1 MRQRISTNLRW
12 NRFIF
17 VALGLYLPYVI
28 LTAVEPKNINV
39 EIILV
44 ALLIAGICSLVY
56 YLIDRAVKVE
66 YDQHFMYVI
75 RKKGEE
81 KIPLEK
87 VQRINITTIRI
98 NNRSMWQ
105 IAYNDANNLSK
116 SVSILPRYF
125 EYFDEFQEVVK
136 KANEAVSVKNFSPTF
151 D

>member
-17 VALGLYLPYVI
+17 VVLGLYLPYVI

-44 ALLIAGICSLVY
+44 ALLITGICSLIY

-105 IAYNDANNLSK
+105 IAYYDANNLSK
-116 SVSILPRYF
+116 SIRILPRYF

-136 KANEAVSVKNFSPTF
+136 KANEEVSVKNFSHPF